1 MNVCRVYVHLYVAS
15 VLVYLI
21 DLRVTCPVSLKM
33 PRVVCVRVYM
43 WECVCFQY
51 ILWCIAPIDKTWA
64 VALLLCQVMFILTK
78 LR

>member
-33 PRVVCVRVYM
+33 PRVVCV
-43 WECVCFQY
+43 
-51 ILWCIAPIDKTWA
+51 CICGSAFVFSTFYG
-64 VALLLCQVMFILTK
+64 V
-78 LR
+78 